1 MNPLWEMT
9 LKYAFI
15 EAMSKIL
22 MEIQRYLQ
30 EERGITLTIEEIQT
44 IYRKF
49 YKPYAN
55 RELLKIAIIE
65 AILKEKGA

>member
-1 MNPLWEMT
+1 
-9 LKYAFI
+9 
-15 EAMSKIL
+15 